1 MLKRLKNW
9 LVLFIGL
16 SLCLSASG
24 RTLSGLDEVS
34 FTALPKEARHTIL
47 LIKQGGPYPYRQDG
61 KTFGNYEGHLPKH
74 KRGYYREFTVKTPGA
89 RNRGAKRIVAGG
101 RPPEPLEY
109 YYTEDHY
116 ATFKRIRE

>member
-1 MLKRLKNW
+1 LLKRLKNW
-9 LVLFIGL
+9 LVLLLGL
-16 SLCLSASG
+16 SLCLSAAG
-24 RTLSGLDEVS
+24 RTSSSLREIAFAS
-34 FTALPKEARHTIL
+34 LPKEAQYTML

-74 KRGYYREFTVKTPGA
+74 QRGYYREFTVKTPGA